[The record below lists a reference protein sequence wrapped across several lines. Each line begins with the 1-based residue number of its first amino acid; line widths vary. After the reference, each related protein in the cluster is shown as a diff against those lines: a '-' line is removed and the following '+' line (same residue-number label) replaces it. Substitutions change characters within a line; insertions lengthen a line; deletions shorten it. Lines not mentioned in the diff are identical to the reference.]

1 MKEKK
6 LLDVQTKLGKYLFA
20 LYQYQTSHG
29 LIPIFVLDTVDFHAL
44 SKVKK
49 DFEKEKCI
57 VLSKDDVLNGHDVF
71 PLRFLHMINHSSLI
85 LGTDILKS
93 ITIKKADLLKTV
105 ELELRTKMVQLRE
118 DYLSGSFDV
127 FVKNILS
134 FMEVIREGVEYI
146 DPSLKSDGKIF
157 SDLYDEKAKKQDPLH
172 VVSHINL
179 YLDDLCA
186 KIDARHVA

>member
-6 LLDVQTKLGKYLFA
+6 LLDIQKWLGSHLLA
-20 LYQYQTSHG
+20 LYQYQTTHG
-29 LIPIFVLDTVDFHAL
+29 LIPIFVLDTVDFHVL

-57 VLSKDDVLNGHDVF
+57 VLSRDDVLNGYDVF

-85 LGTDILKS
+85 LGADILRE
-93 ITIKKADLLKTV
+93 ITIKKADLLRTI

-118 DYLSGSFDV
+118 DYLSGSFDA
-127 FVKNILS
+127 FVENILS
-134 FMEVIREGVEYI
+134 FMNVIWEGIEYV
-146 DPSLKSDGKIF
+146 DPSLKSDWKVF
-157 SDLYDEKAKKQDPLH
+157 SDLYDGKAKKQDPLH

-179 YLDDLCA
+179 YLEDLCA
-186 KIDARHVA
+186 KIDDFTL

>member
-1 MKEKK
+1 
-6 LLDVQTKLGKYLFA
+6 
-20 LYQYQTSHG
+20 
-29 LIPIFVLDTVDFHAL
+29 
-44 SKVKK
+44 
-49 DFEKEKCI
+49 
-57 VLSKDDVLNGHDVF
+57 
-71 PLRFLHMINHSSLI
+71 LRFLHMINHSSLI

-146 DPSLKSDGKIF
+146 DPSLKSD
-157 SDLYDEKAKKQDPLH
+157 
-172 VVSHINL
+172 
-179 YLDDLCA
+179 
-186 KIDARHVA
+186 

>member
-1 MKEKK
+1 
-6 LLDVQTKLGKYLFA
+6 
-20 LYQYQTSHG
+20 
-29 LIPIFVLDTVDFHAL
+29 
-44 SKVKK
+44 
-49 DFEKEKCI
+49 
-57 VLSKDDVLNGHDVF
+57 
-71 PLRFLHMINHSSLI
+71 MINHSSLI

-146 DPSLKSDGKIF
+146 DPSLKSD
-157 SDLYDEKAKKQDPLH
+157 
-172 VVSHINL
+172 
-179 YLDDLCA
+179 
-186 KIDARHVA
+186 